1 MPEAARRRGNPWS
14 ETAMTSDDASAHLL
28 AEILADPARDA
39 ARLVYADHLIEHG
52 DPRGELV
59 HVQCKLENLPWD
71 DPARRPL
78 ERQVSDLLAVDETAW
93 TRDVRALGFTDHLH
107 QVNLRRGFVERVTV
121 GAEQAPTLVP
131 ALRAIT
137 PLREVHARLRDVAS
151 IDGFGAAVADVEGV
165 SVATSN
171 LEVTRALARSFVGWR
186 QHGKLRMLHG
196 IGPELARSI
205 AAVPALRGL
214 DHLRLS
220 AAGSGVG

>member
-205 AAVPALRGL
+205 AAVPA
-214 DHLRLS
+214 
-220 AAGSGVG
+220 